1 MIEKVLIANRG
12 EIAVRIIR
20 ACRELGISTLA
31 VYSEADEQSAHVH
44 LADSAICI
52 GPNSALQSYL
62 KSDRILSAAEVGDVD
77 AIHPGYGFLSEN
89 ALFAEQCESCNI
101 KFIGPSPKTIR
112 MMGDKAL
119 ARETAQ
125 KAKCPIVPGE
135 GPIDS
140 EREALK
146 IAQKIGF
153 PVIIKALAGGGGK
166 GMRLAH
172 NAASFTKEYTT
183 ARIEAEKAFG
193 NSAVY
198 LEKFIQN
205 PRHIEFQI
213 LADAHG
219 NIVHLGERDCSIQR
233 RYQKLVEESPSPFLT
248 PKLREKMGEA
258 AIRVARA
265 CNYQNAGTIEF
276 LVDEK
281 GNFYF
286 IEMNTRIQVEHGV
299 TEEVTGI
306 DLVKQQLLIA
316 RGEKLPFRQKD
327 IKFEKHAIEC
337 RINAEDPQ
345 NNFVPACGEIE
356 LLCQPG
362 GPGVRLDSHIYG
374 GYKVPHHYDS
384 MIAKVI
390 TFGHSRELA
399 IDRMQRALQEF
410 IIKGPG
416 LSTTIPFCRAIML
429 DPVFRSGLNITTSF
443 IPEFFARTPKTI
455 FEPNQKGISNESVQS
470 R

>member
-1 MIEKVLIANRG
+1 MIQKVLIANRG

-31 VYSEADEQSAHVH
+31 VYSEVDEQSTHVH
-44 LADSAICI
+44 LADNAICI
-52 GPNSALQSYL
+52 GPASALQSYL
-62 KSDRILSAAEVGDVD
+62 KADRILSAAEVGDVD
-77 AIHPGYGFLSEN
+77 AVHPGYGFLSEN

-101 KFIGPSPKTIR
+101 KFIGPSSKTIR

-119 ARETAQ
+119 ARETAK

-135 GPIDS
+135 GPIES
-140 EREALK
+140 EKEALK
-146 IAQKIGF
+146 VAQKIGF

-172 NAASFTKEYTT
+172 NAASFIKEYAT
-183 ARIEAEKAFG
+183 ARVEAEKAFG

-198 LEKFIQN
+198 LEKYIQN

-213 LADAHG
+213 LADNHD
-219 NIVHLGERDCSIQR
+219 NIIHLGERDCSIQR
-233 RYQKLVEESPSPFLT
+233 RYQKLIEESPSPFLT
-248 PKLREKMGEA
+248 PKLREKMGTA
-258 AIRVARA
+258 AIRVAKA

-306 DLVKQQLLIA
+306 DLIKQQILIA
-316 RGEKLPFRQKD
+316 CGEKLPFRQKD

-345 NNFVPACGEIE
+345 RNFAPSCGEIQ
-356 LLCQPG
+356 LYYPPG
-362 GPGVRLDSHIYG
+362 GHGVRLDSHIYG
-374 GYKVPHHYDS
+374 GYKIPHTYDS
-384 MIAKVI
+384 MVAKLI
-390 TFGHSRELA
+390 TFGSSRQLA

-410 IIKGPG
+410 IVKGPG

-429 DPVFRSGLNITTSF
+429 DPVFRSGKNITTGF
-443 IPEFFARTPKTI
+443 IPDFFSRVPKTF
-455 FEPNQKGISNESVQS
+455 FESNQKGIS
-470 R
+470 